1 MQQVFI
7 INFFLHFQNS
17 DHVLTMIMP
26 ITCVCISCM
35 SRSSCKYGCMVVD
48 FFTSVFISVK
58 HFEQI
63 VGKLLHFKHQTHFK
77 EILLERAGEAVHLVQ
92 IFVLWM
98 TTIMYGFRKK
108 KIGKLIMT

>member
-1 MQQVFI
+1 
-7 INFFLHFQNS
+7 
-17 DHVLTMIMP
+17 
-26 ITCVCISCM
+26 
-35 SRSSCKYGCMVVD
+35 MVVD

-77 EILLERAGEAVHLVQ
+77 EILLERTGEAVHLVQ

-108 KIGKLIMT
+108 KDRKVNYDLAIS